1 MARKWNIPSR
11 RELLDHQLSQLAAF
25 IKAESPQARVD
36 ISLAQYED
44 EDAHISIYP
53 PPAVDPEEIR
63 RLELALGERCNDIL
77 LETGLFIIGAVC
89 D

>member
-1 MARKWNIPSR
+1 MARKRNIPSR

-44 EDAHISIYP
+44 EDAHVSIYP
-53 PPAVDPEEIR
+53 PPAMGP
-63 RLELALGERCNDIL
+63 
-77 LETGLFIIGAVC
+77 
-89 D
+89 